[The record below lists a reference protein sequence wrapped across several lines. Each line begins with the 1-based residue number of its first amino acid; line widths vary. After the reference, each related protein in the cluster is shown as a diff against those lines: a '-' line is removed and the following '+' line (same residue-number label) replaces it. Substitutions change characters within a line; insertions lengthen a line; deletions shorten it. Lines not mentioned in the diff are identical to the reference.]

1 MAEMNEDLTVDEER
15 DRPFPRTNVQAFS
28 LNFVEDVFEWSAESA
43 GRKAMPLK
51 ERGDK
56 TYRFHQNG
64 NEFDLVEATSLE
76 KSPKVMVRIR
86 NV

>member
-15 DRPFPRTNVQAFS
+15 DGSANAQACS
-28 LNFVEDVFEWSAESA
+28 LNFVEEVFEWSAESA

-64 NEFDLVEATSLE
+64 NEFHLVEATSLE

-86 NV
+86 YV